1 MERVSVGIIGCGNI
15 SATYLTLA
23 PLFRSLDVRA
33 VADINYEAARMRSE
47 EYPVAALSVEDLL
60 GSKDI
65 DVVVNLTIPDV
76 HYSVSSSIL
85 EAGKHVYSEK
95 PLVLT
100 LAQGKQLRELA
111 SERGLRVGSAPDT
124 FLGGSHQLAR
134 ERIDAGVIGDVIAGT
149 AHVMSHGMEHWHP
162 NPDFFFLPGGGPVLD
177 VGPYYITNLV
187 HLIGPVKRVAA
198 LATAAD
204 SSRTIRTP
212 GPREGEEIPVRTPT
226 NTHSLLEFHSG
237 ATATFSASWDVWAHR
252 HNHMELYGRE
262 GSLSL
267 PDPNFF
273 GGTVRMADRSGTFLP
288 LEEWNH
294 PLGIPNEHQNTT
306 PCANYR
312 AAGLADMA
320 DALIRNEPHRC
331 SLDLSLHVV
340 DVLTSILRSGERD
353 EWCWLSTTCER
364 PDPLGPDEARAL
376 LV

>member
-1 MERVSVGIIGCGNI
+1 MERLGVGIVGCGNI
-15 SATYLTLA
+15 SAAYLTLA

-33 VADINYEAARMRSE
+33 VADINHEAALTRAE

-65 DVVVNLTIPDV
+65 DVVVNLTVPDA
-76 HYSVSSSIL
+76 HFSVSSSIL

-100 LAQGKQLRELA
+100 LEQGRQLRELA
-111 SERGLRVGSAPDT
+111 SERGLRIGSAPDT

-134 ERIDAGVIGDVIAGT
+134 ERIDAGVIGDVVAGT
-149 AHVMSHGMEHWHP
+149 AHFMSRGMEHWHP

-177 VGPYYITNLV
+177 VGPYYITNMV

-204 SSRTIRTP
+204 NSRTIRTP

-226 NTHSLLEFHSG
+226 NIHSLLEFHSG
-237 ATATFSASWDVWAHR
+237 ATVTFSASWDVWAHR

-262 GSLSL
+262 GSLLL

-273 GGTVRMADRSGTFLP
+273 GDSVRMADRNGAFLP
-288 LEEWNH
+288 LEEWDH
-294 PLGIPNEHQNTT
+294 PLGIPNECPSATSV
-306 PCANYR
+306 ANYR

-320 DALIRNEPHRC
+320 SAPIRNEPHRC
-331 SLDLSLHVV
+331 SLELALHVV
-340 DVLTSILRSGERD
+340 DVLTSILRSGERE